1 MTYLC
6 LSCGDLLYSDAMDCP
21 TCGSVLD
28 QTDRGAQEL
37 TWQIDIRF
45 DYSTSKYYPEA
56 VRLLERADAYTT
68 EGEERDAHHHAL
80 YEADNVERAVELWD
94 VIKGWTSS
102 TMQIDGLEATKK
114 DLVYHGLGCFRK
126 YLESDEG
133 RRYCFGQDW
142 HEFNFVGCKRLDM
155 SAFDRGD
162 ISADLDLRPSWNNLG
177 TFDEEGTWQFDKER
191 LRQRVD
197 ESLETNCHCPLLQAS
212 RVREALDRIP
222 NRVSPE
228 KSTEWFRNDHIPG
241 IPDHAYHCSDTLDAV
256 VLRVEGFSAMNP
268 YAYDPPVPYQSHREY
283 YIEENLSTGISME
296 GKSIKDRKLAE
307 MLLEPPMSDDESAA
321 DNSRAKHPRSSRA
334 THRSSRRIEKS
345 DIEDRKRYGLWI
357 ALTASI
363 ILLVA
368 VLMYAAY

>member
-6 LSCGDLLYSDAMDCP
+6 PGCGDLLYSDAMDCP

-28 QTDRGAQEL
+28 RTAHEL

-45 DYSTSKYYPEA
+45 DYSSSKYYPKA
-56 VRLLERADAYTT
+56 VRLLEHANTHTT
-68 EGEERDAHHHAL
+68 EGEERDAHHRAL
-80 YEADNVERAVELWD
+80 YKADNVESAAELWD

-102 TMQIDGLEATKK
+102 TMQIDGVEATKK

-133 RRYCFGQDW
+133 RQYCFGQDW

-162 ISADLDLRPSWNNLG
+162 SPADLDLHPSWNNLG
-177 TFDEEGTWQFDKER
+177 TFDEEGAWQFDKER
-191 LRQRVD
+191 LRQRVG

-212 RVREALDRIP
+212 CVREALDRIP
-222 NRVSPE
+222 NRVDPE

-241 IPDHAYHCSDTLDAV
+241 IPDHAYHCEDTRDAI
-256 VLRVEGFSAMNP
+256 VLRVEGFSKMNP

-283 YIEENLSTGISME
+283 YIEENLSAGISMG
-296 GKSIKDRKLAE
+296 GKSIKDRSLAE
-307 MLLEPPMSDDESAA
+307 MLLERPMSDDESAA
-321 DNSRAKHPRSSRA
+321 DTPRAKHPRSSRA
-334 THRSSRRIEKS
+334 THRSSRRIENS

-357 ALTASI
+357 ALTAII

-368 VLMYAAY
+368 ALVYTTY